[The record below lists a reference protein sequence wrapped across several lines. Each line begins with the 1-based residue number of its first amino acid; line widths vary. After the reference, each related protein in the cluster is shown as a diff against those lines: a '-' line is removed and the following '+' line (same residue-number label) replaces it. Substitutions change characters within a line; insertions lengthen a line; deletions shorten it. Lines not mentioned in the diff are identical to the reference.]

1 MSRAFRPGK
10 TYTIAGETWR
20 YVGEGLARHEETGVE
35 VRRVGARDNW
45 EIFTP
50 LLTGGFAV
58 AGRGRGMTDAAI
70 NAGWGVIGRARRR
83 QSFDFAEALVEEER
97 RQDPRRWRR
106 EGEPRMVITP
116 ARFSMAC
123 AALAAHSAD
132 DVHGGLLAALAA
144 LDVKV
149 TGL

>member
-58 AGRGRGMTDAAI
+58 AARGRGMTDAAGF
-70 NAGWGVIGRARRR
+70 AAWGVIGRVRAR
-83 QSFDFAEALVEEER
+83 QSYDFEVAMAEEER

-116 ARFSMAC
+116 VQFRAAC
-123 AALAAHSAD
+123 AALAEHSAD
-132 DVHGGLLAALAA
+132 DVHGGMRAALAA

-149 TGL
+149 AGL